1 MLLLMFSLDKQQ
13 CLPVRAVAWSG
24 WHGFCS
30 QAMIRLKFYTFC
42 YHAVMFFRSLWCT
55 CKYLK
60 LRKIR
65 DLCSV
70 LGRYFIYNFLFRIL
84 FTLDNLSWCKFLL
97 IFFYLQEKNDFVSSC
112 LMLHMYIYAPLVRSL
127 RTGDWGAVSSM
138 IKLFEINF

>member
-70 LGRYFIYNFLFRIL
+70 LGRYFIY
-84 FTLDNLSWCKFLL
+84 
-97 IFFYLQEKNDFVSSC
+97 IFFFVFFLCWITCLGVNFYWFFFLQEKNDFVSSC

-127 RTGDWGAVSSM
+127 RTGDWGAVTSM

>member
-1 MLLLMFSLDKQQ
+1 MLLIFSFDKQQ
-13 CLPVRAVAWSG
+13 CLPIRAVAWSG

-30 QAMIRLKFYTFC
+30 QAMIRLKFHTFC

-70 LGRYFIYNFLFRIL
+70 LGRYFIYNFLFHIVYMS
-84 FTLDNLSWCKFLL
+84 DNLSWCKFLL
-97 IFFYLQEKNDFVSSC
+97 IFFSPRKKWFVSSC
-112 LMLHMYIYAPLVRSL
+112 LMLHMYIYARLVRSL
-127 RTGDWGAVSSM
+127 RTDDWGAVTSM
-138 IKLFEINF
+138 ITLSEINF